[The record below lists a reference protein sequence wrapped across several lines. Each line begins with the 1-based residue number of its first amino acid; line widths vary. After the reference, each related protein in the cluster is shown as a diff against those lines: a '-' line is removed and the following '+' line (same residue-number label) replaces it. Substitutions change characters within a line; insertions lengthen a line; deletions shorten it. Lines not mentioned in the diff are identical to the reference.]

1 VKRIS
6 DRIPQESA
14 AASPPFTFSVSRFTD
29 PVFRFTP
36 LPRSFYEPSAALVAP
51 QMLGH
56 WLVHNTPEGPVGGV
70 IVETEAYL
78 ADDPACHAFRG
89 ETARNRSMFGPP
101 GHAYLYFI
109 YGNHW
114 CFNAV
119 CGARGVGEAVLV
131 RAIEPVSG
139 LGWMRARRRVAFDH
153 QLTNGPGKL
162 CAALGLDRSFD
173 GVDLCDANSLVFIA
187 ENPDRRKLLAG
198 QGAVT
203 TSPRIGI
210 TKAAPLPL
218 RFHLQGN
225 IHVSRRAVSAGQKP
239 RGAFRESSA
248 VQPSS
253 TRPRAS
259 PSPRGWP

>member
-1 VKRIS
+1 MPGHV
-6 DRIPQESA
+6 QEGEGVN
-14 AASPPFTFSVSRFTD
+14 TFL
-29 PVFRFTP
+29 P
-36 LPRSFYEPSAALVAP
+36 LPRSFFEPSASLVAP
-51 QMLGH
+51 QLLGR
-56 WLVHNTPEGPVGGV
+56 WLIHNAPEGRVGGL

-78 ADDPACHAFRG
+78 ADDPASHAYRG

-131 RAIEPVSG
+131 RAIEPVFG
-139 LGWMRARRRVAFDH
+139 LGSMRLRRRVAADQ

-162 CAALGLDRSFD
+162 CAALGLDGGFD

-198 QGAVT
+198 QGTVM
-203 TSPRIGI
+203 TSHRIGI
-210 TKAAPLPL
+210 SKAALLPL
-218 RFHLQGN
+218 RFHLLGN
-225 IHVSRRAVSAGQKP
+225 IHVSRRTPLA
-239 RGAFRESSA
+239 
-248 VQPSS
+248 
-253 TRPRAS
+253 
-259 PSPRGWP
+259 